1 MLFIELC
8 DLCPEICLSG
18 FKLQRSMEILAD
30 FSLIQSVDLELHA
43 GPSLKTELFVMKSQ
57 FGFMA
62 SSLAVNLFL
71 KLLLPRI

>member
-1 MLFIELC
+1 
-8 DLCPEICLSG
+8 
-18 FKLQRSMEILAD
+18 MEILAD